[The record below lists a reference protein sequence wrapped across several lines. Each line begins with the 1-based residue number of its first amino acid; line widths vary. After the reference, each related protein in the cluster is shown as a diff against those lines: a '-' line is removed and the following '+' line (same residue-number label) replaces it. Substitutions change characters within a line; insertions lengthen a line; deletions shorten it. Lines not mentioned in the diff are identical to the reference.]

1 VVEEMPM
8 PSKEREDVIGSWSL
22 EKLELLRKYLVGYL
36 KVLKNQTWCRG
47 YEYIDAFAGTGKPK
61 TKDEQEYVD
70 GSPRIAL
77 GLAPSLTRYH
87 FIEQADWRVEK
98 LEKLRTEFPNHNIAI
113 YDGDCNKI
121 LREQILPQLSYSTKK
136 RAIAFVDPFG
146 MQFEWET
153 MKYLAQTKTVEVL
166 LNFPVMAINRG
177 VLRKH
182 PEMISEAS
190 EERLDRFW
198 GTKDWMMDLYM
209 EEPTLFGIETV
220 KRPHSGK
227 EFGYAFKK
235 RLGEIFRHCS
245 SPILMTNSKNAPLYC
260 ILFAGHN
267 ATGKKIAEGIFI
279 KHEKAKS

>member
-1 VVEEMPM
+1 MPI
-8 PSKEREDVIGSWSL
+8 PSDGREDIIGKWSL
-22 EKLELLRKYLVGYL
+22 EKLELLPKYLSGYL
-36 KVLKNQTWCRG
+36 RILTKQTWCRG

-61 TKDEQEYVD
+61 TKDEQKYVD

-77 GLAPSLTRYH
+77 GLAPSFTQYH
-87 FIEQADWRVEK
+87 FIEQADWRAKK
-98 LEKLRTEFPNHNIAI
+98 LEKLRAEFPTHGITI
-113 YDGDCNKI
+113 YHGDCNKI
-121 LREQILPQLSYSTKK
+121 LREQILPQLSYSSKK

-153 MKYLAQTKTVEVL
+153 MEDLAQTKTVEVI

-182 PEMISEAS
+182 PEMISKAGR
-190 EERLDRFW
+190 ERLDRFW
-198 GTKDWMMDLYM
+198 GTKDWTVDLYM
-209 EEPTLFGIETV
+209 EERTLFGIETV

-245 SPILMTNSKNAPLYC
+245 IPILMANSKNAPLYC
-260 ILFAGHN
+260 MLFAGHN
-267 ATGKKIAEGIFI
+267 ETGKKIAEGIFM
-279 KHEKAKS
+279 KYEKAKP

>member
-1 VVEEMPM
+1 MPM

-36 KVLKNQTWCRG
+36 KVLKNQTWCWG

-209 EEPTLFGIETV
+209 EEPALFCIETV

-260 ILFAGHN
+260 MLFAGHN
-267 ATGKKIAEGIFI
+267 ATGKKIAEDIFLRY
-279 KHEKAKS
+279 EKAGS